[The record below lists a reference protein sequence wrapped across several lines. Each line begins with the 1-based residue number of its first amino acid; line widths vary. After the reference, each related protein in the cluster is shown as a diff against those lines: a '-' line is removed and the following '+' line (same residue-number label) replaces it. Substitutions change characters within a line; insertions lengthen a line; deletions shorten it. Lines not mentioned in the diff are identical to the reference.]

1 MQVAILHHA
10 VSADDDEDQRDVLD
24 QVRSVAE
31 ALDTLGHEAV
41 SLACTLDLAAL
52 RDRLLEHRP
61 DVVFNL
67 VESLGGSDWLI
78 AVVPGLLDVLGLPY
92 TGSATEAI
100 FLTTQK
106 LLAKQRLR
114 AAGLPTPDWISRTR
128 HAPRDARPHA
138 EREEYGQGPW
148 ILKTVWEHSSFGIE
162 VGSLVADAGVAAGAD
177 VGRTGVSP
185 GGQAGADWQALLA
198 QRERE
203 VGRPYFAERYIE
215 GREFNLSL
223 LADAGVPQVLPPA
236 EIDFSRLPA
245 DKPRIVG
252 YRAKWKT
259 DSPEFHATPRCFDF
273 ASADRPL
280 VDRLAELARSAW
292 QCFGLRGYAR
302 VDFRVDRQGRP
313 WILEINVNP
322 CLSPDAG
329 FAAALDRAG
338 IPFSQAIARILH
350 DTLPAA
356 SPQPPERISR

>member
-10 VSADDDEDQRDVLD
+10 VSAGDGEDQRDVLD

-31 ALDTLGHEAV
+31 ALEALGHEAV

-52 RDRLLEHRP
+52 RERLLERRP

-78 AVVPGLLDVLGLPY
+78 PVVPALLDVLRLPY

-106 LLAKQRLR
+106 LLAKQCLR
-114 AAGLPTPDWISRTR
+114 AAGLPTPDWISPASAGVAAGANTR
-128 HAPRDARPHA
+128 STAMAPSGSP
-138 EREEYGQGPW
+138 QGPW
-148 ILKTVWEHSSFGIE
+148 ILKTVWEHASFGIE
-162 VGSLVADAGVAAGAD
+162 DGSLVTEAGV
-177 VGRTGVSP
+177 
-185 GGQAGADWQALLA
+185 DWQALLA
-198 QRERE
+198 RRERE
-203 VGRPYFAERYIE
+203 LGRPYFAEQYVE

-223 LADAGVPQVLPPA
+223 LAGADGPQVLPPA

-245 DKPRIVG
+245 GKPRIVG

-259 DSPEFHATPRCFDF
+259 DSPEYHATPRRFDF
-273 ASADRPL
+273 AAADQAL
-280 VDRLAELARSAW
+280 VDGLAELARSSW

-302 VDFRVDRQGRP
+302 VDFRVDQQGRP

-350 DTLPAA
+350 DSLPVA
-356 SPQPPERISR
+356 SPQPPETIS